1 MQAHYDN
8 PGTGV
13 SMESTLDELF
23 GTLWAIS
30 VITRRMAGQ
39 INALRQKKGERQHE
53 QNVRTVHRRR
63 GAPQMR

>member
-1 MQAHYDN
+1 MQEHYDN
-8 PGTGV
+8 PGTGATA
-13 SMESTLDELF
+13 ESTLDELF

-39 INALRQKKGERQHE
+39 INAMRQKKGEPKYE

-63 GAPQMR
+63 RAAQMW

>member
-8 PGTGV
+8 PGTKA
-13 SMESTLDELF
+13 STESTLDELF

-39 INALRQKKGERQHE
+39 INELRQKKGELTNE
-53 QNVRTVHRRR
+53 QNVRTVHRYCR
-63 GAPQMR
+63 APQMR